1 MSEPLEQLLHVRG
14 TRVDIHPGCSAR
26 RLPTPPD
33 LRASDDMSTAP
44 VPSLIPAAVV

>member
-14 TRVDIHPGCSAR
+14 AGVDIHPGCSAR